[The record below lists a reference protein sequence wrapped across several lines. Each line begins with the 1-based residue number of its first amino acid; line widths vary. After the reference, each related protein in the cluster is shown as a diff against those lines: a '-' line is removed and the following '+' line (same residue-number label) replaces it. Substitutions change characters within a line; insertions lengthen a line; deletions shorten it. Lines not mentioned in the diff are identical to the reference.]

1 MASIPSALTGVN
13 STNVAAG
20 GNGAAAKEDSLANKD
35 AFLKLLIAQIKHQD
49 PLNPTDSVQFLSQL
63 AQFSELEQ
71 MIGIRDEIKALR
83 GDIAL
88 PAEVDPAAR

>member
-1 MASIPSALTGVN
+1 MTGISGVYAGSEGNSA
-13 STNVAAG
+13 AQAG
-20 GNGAAAKEDSLANKD
+20 SATKEDSLANKD

-83 GDIAL
+83 GDIAV
-88 PAEVDPAAR
+88 PAETNPAAK